1 MTALSMFNVWIDDHQ
16 MEIVE
21 IDGVDVEP
29 FVVDC
34 FSISA
39 AQRYSLLEIYHI
51 IVGKHCNFDHS
62 LLQYYNI

>member
-39 AQRYSLLEIYHI
+39 AQRYSHLRFTISLF
-51 IVGKHCNFDHS
+51 GNCNFDHS
-62 LLQYYNI
+62 LLQCYNI